1 MRERVETLQL
11 LEDKDEDST
20 GTAWAQGTGKQV
32 VAARQ
37 VAVGAGREQVEIF
50 TPSIQLDFDQRKL
63 KISHKNLRFGQ
74 NESCRGG
81 QDLQY

>member
-1 MRERVETLQL
+1 MAM
-11 LEDKDEDST
+11 
-20 GTAWAQGTGKQV
+20 AWAAWAAQHASEQAL
-32 VAARQ
+32 VARR
-37 VAVGAGREQVEIF
+37 VAMGAGREQVEIF